1 MKPLEVLLGYLDED
15 CPDGDIT
22 SEAVVPDVI
31 CNAYIKAEND
41 GIIAGLEEA
50 ILLFSHFEVKVNS
63 CARDGDVVHREDRL
77 LNLNGSART
86 ILLLERTVLNII
98 GRMSGIA
105 TQTRRMADTVSA
117 VNPKCRVAATRK
129 TCPGFRI
136 MDKKAVIIGGG
147 EPHRYTLSDGFLIK
161 DNHLVLV
168 PLGEAV
174 RAAKKATL
182 YKKVEVEVES
192 PEAALEAAR
201 AGADIIL
208 LDNMSYGNMRITIDS
223 LRQNGLREHV
233 IIELSGGITE
243 QSIKEFASLD
253 LDVIS
258 MGALTHTVRNF
269 SVNLEIVPVS

>member
-1 MKPLEVLLGYLDED
+1 MKPLDILLRYLDED

-22 SEAVVPDVI
+22 SDAVIPDVT
-31 CNAYIKAEND
+31 CSAYIKAEND
-41 GIIAGLEEA
+41 GIVAGLEEA
-50 ILLFSHFEVKVNS
+50 ILLFSHFGVTVNT
-63 CARDGDVVHREDRL
+63 CARDGDNVCRGDGL
-77 LNLNGSART
+77 LTLNGNARD

-105 TQTRRMADTVSA
+105 THTRKMVNIVSA

-136 MDKKAVIIGGG
+136 LDKKAVIIGGG

-161 DNHLVLV
+161 DNHQVLV
-168 PLGEAV
+168 PLGEAIK
-174 RAAKKATL
+174 AAKKATV

-192 PEAALEAAR
+192 PEAALEAAL

-208 LDNMSYGNMRITIDS
+208 LDNMSYEKMKITLDS
-223 LRQNGLREHV
+223 LRQRGLREHI

-269 SVNLEIVPVS
+269 SVNLEIIPGS